1 MYPNSLS
8 PNSLSPNSL
17 SPISLSDLF
26 SSFPFTYKGS
36 SGVDCPV
43 TAITADSRQVQPGAL
58 FVACTG
64 GATDGHKYIPDAIA
78 KGAAAVVGEQTL
90 AGLAVPYIQVENS
103 RQSLAHLAAAFY
115 GFPARKLTMIGV
127 TGTDGKTTTTNLL
140 YQIMLTA
147 GIKAGMISTV
157 NAVIGDQVLDTGF
170 HVTTPDAPD
179 VQRYLSMMVDAGLT
193 HVVLETT
200 SHGWAQYRVDACE
213 FDIGVVTNITHEHL
227 DYHGSYEAYRAAKS
241 RLFQSLAETQVKP
254 QGNPRLAVLN
264 RDDSSYEYLSAI
276 IQSAIRHPPSA
287 IRHPPSAI
295 SYQPSAI
302 SHQPSAI
309 SYGLGERADVRAENI
324 VYEASGFQ
332 FTIMVAQSAT
342 IKNDEQRVA
351 INSKLIGA
359 FNISNCLAA
368 LTAAVAGL
376 GLDPQTAARG
386 IAAFPGVPGRM
397 ERIELGQPFTA
408 IVDFAH
414 TPNALRVALETVR
427 GMLNIL
433 PRRSEGR
440 EERSTFAKNKKTS
453 RTSLLRGE
461 KKGRIIAIF
470 GSAGLRDREKRRM
483 MAEVSAELADITV
496 LTAEDPRTE
505 SLEAILE
512 EMANGARSK
521 GGAEG
526 ETFFRVPDRGEAIR
540 FGVRLAQEGDIVIAC
555 GKGHEQSMCFGTTE
569 YPWDDRVAMRAALS
583 ELMGVEGPGMP
594 YLPTRGK
601 GDVRRGT

>member
-1 MYPNSLS
+1 MP
-8 PNSLSPNSL
+8 PNSL

-26 SSFPFTYKGS
+26 SSFPFPYKGL
-36 SGVDCPV
+36 SGVDCQV
-43 TAITADSRQVQPGAL
+43 TAITADSRQVQSGAL

-64 GATDGHKYIPDAIA
+64 GLVDGHKYIPDAIA
-78 KGAAAVVGEQTL
+78 KGAAVVVGEQAL

-115 GFPARKLTMIGV
+115 GYPARKLTMIGV

-140 YQIMLTA
+140 YQILLTA

-179 VQRYLSMMVDAGLT
+179 VQRYLSMMVAAGLT
-193 HVVLETT
+193 HVLLETT
-200 SHGWAQYRVDACE
+200 SHGWAQHRVDACE

-264 RDDSSYEYLSAI
+264 CDDSSYKYLSSV
-276 IQSAIRHPPSA
+276 IQSAF
-287 IRHPPSAI
+287 
-295 SYQPSAI
+295 

-309 SYGLGERADVRAENI
+309 SYGLGEGADVRAENI
-324 VYEASGFQ
+324 IYDASGLQ
-332 FTIMVAQSAT
+332 FAV
-342 IKNDEQRVA
+342 NDDKLRVA

-368 LTAAVAGL
+368 LTSAVAGL
-376 GLDPQTAARG
+376 GLDPETAARG

-427 GMLNIL
+427 GMLEITTRNGD
-433 PRRSEGR
+433 PRRTGAGER
-440 EERSTFAKNKKTS
+440 EEKYCSSRSSF
-453 RTSLLRGE
+453 LRGK
-461 KKGRIIAIF
+461 KKGQIIAIF

-483 MAEVSAELADITV
+483 MAEVSTELADITV

-505 SLEAILE
+505 SLDDILE
-512 EMANGARSK
+512 EMAAGARLK
-521 GGAEG
+521 GGEEG
-526 ETFFRVPDRGEAIR
+526 KTFFRVPDRGEAIR
-540 FGVRLAQEGDIVIAC
+540 LGVRLAREGDIVIAC
-555 GKGHEQSMCFGTTE
+555 GKGPEQSMCFGTTE

-583 ELMGVEGPGMP
+583 ELMGMEGPGMP
-594 YLPTRGK
+594 FLPTGEVKRE
-601 GDVRRGT
+601 T